1 MIERLLLG
9 TGNKKKRLEMAAL
22 LQDLPLELRTLAE
35 YPGIAEVVEDGHTF
49 AENAAK
55 KATGYA
61 LATGCWTVCDDS
73 GICVAA
79 LDGAPGIYSARFAG
93 PDADDRANNDLLLAR
108 LSGVPT
114 AERGAHYVC
123 HIALADPQGQVR
135 VSCEAICRGRV
146 LEQPDGEGGFG
157 YDPLFEILEYH
168 TTFGRLGPVAKGVVS
183 HRARALREFRR
194 QLQHLQRKLG
204 AVS

>member
-1 MIERLLLG
+1 
-9 TGNKKKRLEMAAL
+9 
-22 LQDLPLELRTLAE
+22 
-35 YPGIAEVVEDGHTF
+35 
-49 AENAAK
+49 
-55 KATGYA
+55 
-61 LATGCWTVCDDS
+61 
-73 GICVAA
+73 
-79 LDGAPGIYSARFAG
+79 
-93 PDADDRANNDLLLAR
+93 
-108 LSGVPT
+108 
-114 AERGAHYVC
+114 
-123 HIALADPQGQVR
+123 
-135 VSCEAICRGRV
+135 V